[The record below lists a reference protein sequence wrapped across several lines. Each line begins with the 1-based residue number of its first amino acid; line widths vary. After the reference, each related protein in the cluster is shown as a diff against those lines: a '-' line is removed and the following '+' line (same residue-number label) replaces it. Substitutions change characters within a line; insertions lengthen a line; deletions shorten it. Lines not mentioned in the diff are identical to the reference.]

1 MCDGY
6 LSSSPPPPR
15 SHSYRTGSK
24 ASKPLSRRAL
34 ASAVRQLHA
43 PGPSARLLS
52 PSPYLNDDVAC
63 FDFFRFRM
71 TTAVSE
77 SRGQPLNSSK
87 GFWNCTLLQASHA
100 EPAVWHAV
108 AALGALYRKWEVAS
122 TDSGMGRVSFQSPPR
137 RYLDDADWS
146 TGSSVDGECDSR
158 CIEDL
163 DSHSVR
169 LTAQAGTCYTTALN
183 LAKSVHDVSS
193 MLVLSLALATIAN
206 LSGKWLDSSV
216 HYQAGQKLM
225 SQLRREAPG
234 KAMTDLQMHASESL
248 AKLGLQL
255 LSFQEQSAPSPYA
268 EIQQVGVS
276 SSGEPFPRSLVSSQ
290 DQRGWGLR
298 HANVKIVDIIRR
310 ILNEAGRHT
319 AGNLP
324 APLDDNHKQVQLAI
338 TRDLEAWQ
346 LDTCHVLSNTA
357 DSRTDRTTL
366 DLLSVKLLHTLAR
379 LLIASNVMRPDM
391 HTELSWDAH
400 LVHFDRILALSVL
413 ILRTERRQNP
423 LSLSVM
429 SLDEPK
435 LNMALWLTAT
445 RCRHPVMRRRALQL
459 LRGARRLE
467 GVWMSTSAAAAAEKM
482 IAIEE
487 ERGLVNELLLARL
500 PRWSATEPALIAEIE
515 AEDYEPRSWLW
526 PEAGCARTTASQWDV
541 PGEMLVPLERRI
553 TNVDVTGEYDPHV
566 GMSRGDLTLLF
577 AERDE
582 QGALRRERVS
592 VYF

>member
-6 LSSSPPPPR
+6 LAPSSPQSR
-15 SHSYRTGSK
+15 SLSYGAGSK

-34 ASAVRQLHA
+34 ALAVRQLHA

-71 TTAVSE
+71 TTVVNE
-77 SRGQPLNSSK
+77 SRQPQTSSR

-108 AALGALYRKWEVAS
+108 AALGALYRKWEVTS
-122 TDSGMGRVSFQSPPR
+122 NDSVNGHASFQGMPR
-137 RYLDDADWS
+137 EYLDDTDWA
-146 TGSSVDGECDSR
+146 TGSSADEEECGSR
-158 CIEDL
+158 FIEDL
-163 DSHSVR
+163 NSHSVR
-169 LTAQAGTCYTTALN
+169 LTAQAGTCYTKALS
-183 LAKSVHDVSS
+183 LAKSVHDASS
-193 MLVLSLALATIAN
+193 MLVLSLALAATAN
-206 LSGKWLDSSV
+206 LSGKWPDSSL
-216 HYQAGQKLM
+216 HYQAGKRLM
-225 SQLRREAPG
+225 SQLRREIPD
-234 KAMTDLQMHASESL
+234 KPMTDLQMHASESL

-255 LSFQEQSAPSPYA
+255 LSFQEQTAPYPCA
-268 EIQQVGVS
+268 EIRQVGIS
-276 SSGEPFPRSLVSSQ
+276 NSGEPFPRSLVSSQ

-310 ILNEAGRHT
+310 ILNEAGLHT
-319 AGNLP
+319 AENLP
-324 APLDDNHKQVQLAI
+324 VFLDDNQKQVQQAI
-338 TRDLEAWQ
+338 TRDLDAWQ
-346 LDTCHVLSNTA
+346 LETCHVLSNTA
-357 DSRTDRTTL
+357 DSCTHRTTL

-379 LLIASNVMRPDM
+379 LFVAANVMRPDM
-391 HTELSWDAH
+391 HTELSWDSH

-423 LSLSVM
+423 HLLSVM
-429 SLDEPK
+429 SLDEPA
-435 LNMALWLTAT
+435 LNMALWITAT

-487 ERGLVNELLLARL
+487 ERGVGYDLLMAQF
-500 PRWSATEPALIAEIE
+500 PRWSATEPALIAGIE
-515 AEDYEPRSWLW
+515 AEDDEPRSWLW
-526 PEAGCARTTASQWDV
+526 PEPAWARTMVSQWDM
-541 PGEMLVPLERRI
+541 PGEMLVPLERRV
-553 TNVDVTGEYDPHV
+553 TRVDVTGDYDPHV
-566 GMSRGDLTLLF
+566 GKSRGDLTLLF
-577 AERDE
+577 AEQDE
-582 QGALRRERVS
+582 RGALRRERLS